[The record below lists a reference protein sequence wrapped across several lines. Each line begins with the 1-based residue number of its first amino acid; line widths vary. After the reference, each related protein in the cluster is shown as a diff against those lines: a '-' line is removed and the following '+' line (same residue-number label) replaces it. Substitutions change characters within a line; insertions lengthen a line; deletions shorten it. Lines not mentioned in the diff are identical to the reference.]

1 MASGPSTNRFNA
13 YADFLLGLPTT
24 VNKTLQYIKMTAL
37 EYQLGWYW
45 RDRWQVT
52 PSSRLRWGCVTNCT
66 LMSRSSDG
74 IERYD
79 QATNLVY
86 IGGVGGQ
93 PRDAGVTI
101 SKKLFAPRLGLAYR
115 LGEAAVIRGGYGIS
129 FDPMPLAR
137 PLRGSYPLIIGAGF
151 SGPNSYQPFNRI
163 EEGIPE
169 FCRPVLT
176 AGVLA
181 LPPAADMR
189 TPPHG
194 PLQRGYIESWNL
206 TVERRLAGGFVSSI
220 GYVGTQT
227 VRSLVFLDINAA
239 APGTGNAGRPAFA
252 KFLRI
257 ASTFLLQGGPNANY
271 HSLQVAVQRR
281 LAAGLLLRGA
291 YTYSKAIN
299 WTDDDGFATLT
310 WNYAP
315 VLIRNR
321 AQAGYNIPQNLA
333 LAYSYELPAG
343 KGKRW
348 AQTGAAQAVFG
359 GWQVSG
365 SSVPTRANRSLS
377 WPQPHP
383 STRPGISKRLT
394 RCSPM

>member
-1 MASGPSTNRFNA
+1 
-13 YADFLLGLPTT
+13 
-24 VNKTLQYIKMTAL
+24 
-37 EYQLGWYW
+37 
-45 RDRWQVT
+45 
-52 PSSRLRWGCVTNCT
+52 
-66 LMSRSSDG
+66 
-74 IERYD
+74 
-79 QATNLVY
+79 
-86 IGGVGGQ
+86 
-93 PRDAGVTI
+93 

-115 LGEAAVIRGGYGIS
+115 PDEATVIRGGYGIS

-169 FCRPVLT
+169 ICCPVLT

-189 TPPHG
+189 TPPQG
-194 PLQRGYIESWNL
+194 LLQRGYIESWNL

-239 APGTGNAGRPAFA
+239 APGTGTAGRPAYAQFG
-252 KFLRI
+252 RM

-271 HSLQVAVQRR
+271 HSLQATVQRR
-281 LAAGLLLRGA
+281 LAPGLLLRGA

-299 WTDDDGFATLT
+299 WTDDDGFAMLA

-321 AQAGYNIPQNLA
+321 APAGYNIPHNFEF
-333 LAYSYELPAG
+333 AYSYELPAG

-348 AQTGAAQAVFG
+348 GQSGAIQAILG
-359 GWQVSG
+359 GWQMSG
-365 SSVPTRANRSLS
+365 FFSAYQGQPFSVTAA
-377 WPQPHP
+377 
-383 STRPGISKRLT
+383 
-394 RCSPM
+394 